1 MRQKLA
7 GDAVVKGGAIEVEV
21 KDGVV
26 TLKGRVQEQRQKSKA
41 ESLAKKVKGVKSVV
55 NNLQI
60 GDALASTAMPIR
72 ANRVYVIPPNADLL
86 IEDFT
91 LKVVTPR
98 TNIGQGMGAFA
109 AFTDPAGNE
118 FGLYEEPKP

>member
-1 MRQKLA
+1 MKTKRLLTVFVLLLAFIAAALAADKKPASDDFINDSVRKKLA
-7 GDAVVKGGAIEVEV
+7 GDAVVKGGAIDVEV

-60 GDALASTAMPIR
+60 VP
-72 ANRVYVIPPNADLL
+72 
-86 IEDFT
+86 
-91 LKVVTPR
+91 
-98 TNIGQGMGAFA
+98 Q
-109 AFTDPAGNE
+109 
-118 FGLYEEPKP
+118 